1 VTDSAIADQPASEG
15 PSRRALL
22 GAGVIGAALA
32 VAGGRP
38 ATATAVLPDSDRAR
52 AEFAI
57 GLELAARD
65 LYETAIAAGA
75 EGPMWPTMR
84 DQHSAYA
91 ERLAGISG
99 ISADFRN
106 DAVYDALAGSFDTD
120 DPAAA
125 GQALENV
132 AAATHTALIGIVTD
146 RTLTAAMA
154 SIVSMESR
162 HAAVLAWL
170 AGNGDDFDAL
180 FLNSATAVSPES

>member
-1 VTDSAIADQPASEG
+1 MTDSAIADDPASEG

-32 VAGGRP
+32 AAGSRP
-38 ATATAVLPDSDRAR
+38 AAATAGLSTSDRAN
-52 AEFAI
+52 AAFAI
-57 GLELAARD
+57 GLELTARD

-75 EGPMWPTMR
+75 EGPVWPTMR

-99 ISADFRN
+99 VSADSRN
-106 DAVYDALAGSFDTD
+106 DAVFDSLSGAFDSD
-120 DPAAA
+120 DPADAA
-125 GQALENV
+125 HELENV
-132 AAATHTALIGIVTD
+132 AAATHSDLIGTVTD
-146 RTLTAAMA
+146 DTLTSAMA

-162 HAAVLAWL
+162 HAAVLAGL

-180 FLNSATAVSPES
+180 FLNSATALSPEG